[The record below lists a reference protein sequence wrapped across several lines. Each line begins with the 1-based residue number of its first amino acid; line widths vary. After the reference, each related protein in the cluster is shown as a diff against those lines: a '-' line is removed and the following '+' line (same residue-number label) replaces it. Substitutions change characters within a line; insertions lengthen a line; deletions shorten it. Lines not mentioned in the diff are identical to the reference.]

1 MLLIAKPICILRQS
15 YFWHKIIVMEKVN
28 ASVHVA
34 VFVVADVAVAAA
46 AHVAVVVVA
55 ASGKLT

>member
-1 MLLIAKPICILRQS
+1 
-15 YFWHKIIVMEKVN
+15 MEKVN

-34 VFVVADVAVAAA
+34 GFVVADVAVAAA
-46 AHVAVVVVA
+46 ADVAVVAVA